1 MAESERWQLDQI
13 DDPTGLASQL
23 DRLRVRA
30 AMGTGR
36 VRLSVRDIAKA
47 TGIPKST
54 LAGYLSGKTSVP
66 ADLLAKIALALGA
79 TPEEAA
85 QWERVAQRLAEG
97 NPRRT
102 ARDGRPL
109 SARNQADPPEE
120 VDGTGPGLAASGSAS
135 RWSTWRVALVAAAL
149 TVVAV
154 AFALVASADGTPTK
168 DPTVAA
174 SPWFY
179 LTPMHVDGKCLS
191 VHKSGRAD
199 NAEVRQ
205 FDCLG
210 QPNQQ
215 FRRLTRETGEAVL
228 QIRHSGKCLTVYQE
242 SKADGAI
249 INQFSCLWQDNQI
262 WADDDG
268 LWRVRHTNKCIS
280 INDSSKANNARAI
293 QWPCRRDDP
302 SGRFRSPTV

>member
-30 AMGTGR
+30 AAGTGR

-47 TGIPKST
+47 TGVPKST
-54 LAGYLSGKTSVP
+54 LAGYLSGRTSVP
-66 ADLLAKIALALGA
+66 ADLLTKIVRALGA

-102 ARDGRPL
+102 VRDGRPL
-109 SARNQADPPEE
+109 STRNQAGPPAE
-120 VDGTGPGLAASGSAS
+120 VEGTGPVLAASGAAS
-135 RWSTWRVALVAAAL
+135 WWSTRRVALVASAL

-154 AFALVASADGTPTK
+154 TFALVTRAGGTPTK
-168 DPTVAA
+168 NPTVSA

-191 VHKSGRAD
+191 VHKARVAD

-210 QPNQQ
+210 RPNQQ
-215 FRRLTRETGEAVL
+215 FRRLTRGTGDVVL
-228 QIRHSGKCLTVYQE
+228 QIRHSGKCLTVYQG

-249 INQFSCLWQDNQI
+249 INQFSCLWKSNQI
-262 WADDDG
+262 WVDDNG

-280 INDSSKANNARAI
+280 IDDSSKANNARAI
-293 QWPCRRDDP
+293 QWPCRRDDLN
-302 SGRFRSPTV
+302 GRFRSPTV